1 MRDCQE
7 AVCPIRDCQ
16 WAAWDAWSG
25 CSCTCGGGL
34 KRRARTV
41 EVAPRAGGDL
51 CEPSEKS
58 QVEPCNTAA
67 LRGLRG
73 WQVDQLEHVVRMCAV
88 ISCKLEGIFL
98 HIVWIVMWSC
108 NL

>member
-1 MRDCQE
+1 MIFNDLRVNSCSFVAGKSCAASLKEMRDCQE
-7 AVCPIRDCQ
+7 APCPIRDCQ
-16 WAAWDAWSG
+16 WAAWDEWSG

-58 QVEPCNTAA
+58 QARDRP
-67 LRGLRG
+67 R
-73 WQVDQLEHVVRMCAV
+73 
-88 ISCKLEGIFL
+88 S
-98 HIVWIVMWSC
+98 
-108 NL
+108 